1 MDNAV
6 TRVTNSFEGLSLLDD
21 VIGESDSVGATQNPQ
36 NHEFN
41 HDNKPRAAGAA
52 CGNPHANDSVVVD

>member
-1 MDNAV
+1 M

-36 NHEFN
+36 NHEFD
-41 HDNKPRAAGAA
+41 HGDKPRAAGAV
-52 CGNPHANDSVVVD
+52 CGNPHTIDSVVVD